1 MKILLLALL
10 VLACGQSQAIDWP
23 DDGGYRPKLV
33 KCDNP
38 NQVSYSGFTIK
49 GCYDSNRTLIMGN
62 GTNAPCGFYREAQL
76 SAARRG
82 YLTICPETGR
92 TRDGEKMVDAF
103 NYLRDKGSNAEYV
116 LLSGHSQGAS
126 SSFSAAYKL
135 QRRYPYLTVD
145 ILGIYPYFWA
155 FYDREL
161 YNRIPKVKGRKIVL
175 RGTRD
180 TTSTLDIVMRGYRLI
195 EEPKRLIEVPKGHLD
210 FNPEYANMIKLFD

>member
-23 DDGGYRPKLV
+23 DDGGYRPELV

-49 GCYDSNRTLIMGN
+49 GCYDSNRILIMGN

-145 ILGIYPYFWA
+145 VLGIYPYFWA

-195 EEPKRLIEVPKGHLD
+195 EEPKRLIEDPKGHLD
-210 FNPEYANMIKLFD
+210 FNPEYAKMMKLVD